1 MNRTLDFLNLLQ
13 DPIDYNPNISLL
25 IFQVL
30 IKYIYSGIIS
40 VENNEISL
48 IIDVIISADE
58 LELLELYQQLEEVLL
73 WNILEWK
80 TKDIVKILQCDNF
93 VNLHK
98 VEIDL
103 LCNNPEVIFESD
115 DFLKME
121 ETKLVQFLRCDYLKL
136 EEIKIWE
143 YLIKWESKIPI
154 PY

>member
-1 MNRTLDFLNLLQ
+1 M
-13 DPIDYNPNISLL
+13 Y
-25 IFQVL
+25 
-30 IKYIYSGIIS
+30 
-40 VENNEISL
+40 
-48 IIDVIISADE
+48 VIISADE

-80 TKDIVKILQCDNF
+80 TKDIVKFLQCDKF
-93 VNLHK
+93 VNLYK
-98 VEIDL
+98 VSIDL
-103 LCNNPEVIFESD
+103 LCNNPKVIFESD

-143 YLIKWESKIPI
+143 YLIKWESKILPI